1 MLRKER
7 VGEDAKRQREG
18 AREKDGLLSGHIN
31 VNFHLGSPRTYLQS
45 KFLATK
51 AAASRSR
58 GEGGGGGE
66 ENDREEKMLHSTLF
80 SGIINV
86 TRHVSSR

>member
-1 MLRKER
+1 M
-7 VGEDAKRQREG
+7 QRD
-18 AREKDGLLSGHIN
+18 REKVRERDGLLSGHIN

-58 GEGGGGGE
+58 GEGEGGE
-66 ENDREEKMLHSTLF
+66 ENDREEKMLQYALL
-80 SGIINV
+80 
-86 TRHVSSR
+86 RYY